1 VVAIYRAPSNKVH
14 RGFAYLDDETVI
26 NSLSA
31 VESGKIDEVV
41 AKVNSAR
48 EGGVGG
54 GIGISGAK
62 VEGGKKATSA
72 FAEEMVRTRTRFS
85 IFELWY
91 QSLREGKALGSFDG
105 WGASALEGVKSGDTV
120 EFRAHLDAA
129 PIQTLL
135 RLYLWFADKAK
146 SQGHFF
152 SQKGDELK
160 STKDTERIISMILA
174 QDQETD
180 EDQEIV
186 VIATPLGDEGPSVA
200 MPIKKKWVIGN
211 LGRFGGEYSVV
222 AQVERLVREG
232 DKLPALRLTHDVA
245 ATPLEIETLEEAL
258 SKFGPAAE
266 NFGLDLTG
274 AATITGPALWLE
286 PIAIFR

>member
-1 VVAIYRAPSNKVH
+1 MAIYRRPSNKVH

-48 EGGVGG
+48 EGGFGG
-54 GIGISGAK
+54 GLGIHGAK
-62 VEGGKKATSA
+62 VEGAKKSTSA
-72 FAEEMVRTRTRFS
+72 FEEEMVRTRTRFS

-105 WGASALEGVKSGDTV
+105 WGPTAIDDVRSGDTV
-120 EFRAHLDAA
+120 EFRANLEAA

-135 RLYLWFADKAK
+135 RLFLWFADKAK

-160 STKDTERIISMILA
+160 GTKDGERIIRMILA
-174 QDQETD
+174 QDQED
-180 EDQEIV
+180 PEEEEIV
-186 VIATPLGDEGPSVA
+186 VLATPLGDPGPQVA
-200 MPIKKKWVIGN
+200 MPIKRKWVIGN

-222 AQVERLVREG
+222 AQVDRLIGPG
-232 DKLPALRLTHDVA
+232 DEQPALRLTHEVA
-245 ATPLEIETLEEAL
+245 PTPLEVSTLKVAL
-258 SKFGPAAE
+258 AQFTSSAQE
-266 NFGLDLTG
+266 FGLDLAD
-274 AATITGPALWLE
+274 AATIDGPALWLE